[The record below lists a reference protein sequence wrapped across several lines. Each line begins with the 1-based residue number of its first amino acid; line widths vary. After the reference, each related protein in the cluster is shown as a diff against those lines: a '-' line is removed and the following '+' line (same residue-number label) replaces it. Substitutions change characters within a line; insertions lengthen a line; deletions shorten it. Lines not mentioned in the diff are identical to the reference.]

1 MNKYLTVLTLFAFL
15 GICPE
20 VSAQTFMRRSHIPA
34 AAEPV
39 QAQSPAADRTTAA
52 GQTDTDEAELTPEEL
67 AAIENKLN
75 ARVTAAEKVDMQAPI
90 RKSNK
95 IVSRNMRPEEARR
108 LVDAFNAIEKIKAR
122 RANLASETGA
132 LQKAEKTDINVS
144 DSKQIEQLLN
154 QKTLGDELQNE
165 YVSANQNE

>member
-1 MNKYLTVLTLFAFL
+1 MFCLL
-15 GICPE
+15 GISSD
-20 VSAQTFMRRSHIPA
+20 VSAQTFMRRTHAPA

-39 QAQSPAADRTTAA
+39 QAQSPAADRTTSA
-52 GQTDTDEAELTPEEL
+52 GQTDSDETELTPEEL

-108 LVDAFNAIEKIKAR
+108 LVDAFNAVEKIKAR
-122 RANLASETGA
+122 RANLASGTGA
-132 LQKAEKTDINVS
+132 LQKAEKTDINVY

-154 QKTLGDELQNE
+154 QKTLGDTLQAEQISDNP
-165 YVSANQNE
+165 NQ